1 MSRFTRVTFQLFC
14 SMFQMVWFTGK
25 KSKNLA
31 NRSTI
36 RGFVLITG
44 LARLILK
51 SLPTLCWLTPLTR
64 TSVSGCQYHAGYP
77 SRETQWEATL
87 QLRYTGS
94 YLQLFSS
101 IFFSKHCC
109 YFTACYQLHLFLD
122 CRLFNVFRAC
132 HPWRVFP
139 RFLADASFP
148 RFPVVTRLFALATG
162 YIFSR
167 AFRRLRARVFPLLPM
182 VTSFPP
188 FPQVTWFYSRL
199 RGLPC

>member
-1 MSRFTRVTFQLFC
+1 MNRFTRVTFQLFC

-25 KSKNLA
+25 KSKKLA

-122 CRLFNVFRAC
+122 PFAT
-132 HPWRVFP
+132 
-139 RFLADASFP
+139 
-148 RFPVVTRLFALATG
+148 RFPPPPPSRSIFPALDFVCCLWSWLFAL
-162 YIFSR
+162 
-167 AFRRLRARVFPLLPM
+167 
-182 VTSFPP
+182 
-188 FPQVTWFYSRL
+188 W
-199 RGLPC
+199 